1 MKKFLYR
8 LLIVIC
14 IGVIAFSGYQLV
26 RIYLKYKVGTDAYK
40 KTASQAVKSKGDDD
54 KNHVPIS
61 VDFDKLK
68 AENPDVVGWLY
79 CKGTPIN
86 YPVVQGKD
94 NSEYLHK
101 LFNGTRNFSGTLFV
115 DVNSPKDMSG
125 PNTIIYGHAMK
136 NGSMFGMLGH
146 FKKAS
151 YYKKHKY
158 MWYLTPE
165 GNYRLDLIR
174 GYTAPADS
182 LIYSAFDLAKVQAV
196 LAQTESKSD
205 FNAGVDR
212 LTVSKI
218 VTLSTCAYDYDDAR
232 YIVITVPTRVDQ

>member
-8 LLIVIC
+8 LLILIC
-14 IGVIAFSGYQLV
+14 IGVIAVSGAQLV
-26 RIYLKYKVGTDAYK
+26 RIYLKYKKGTDTYK
-40 KTASQAVKSKGDDD
+40 RTAAKAVTAKSDTDRD
-54 KNHVPIS
+54 HVPIS
-61 VDFDKLK
+61 VDFNKLK

-101 LFNGTRNFSGTLFV
+101 LVDGTRNFSGTLFV
-115 DVNSPKDMSG
+115 DVNSPKDLRG

-136 NGSMFGMLGH
+136 NGSMFGTLAH
-146 FKKAS
+146 YRKAD
-151 YYKKHKY
+151 YYKAHPY
-158 MWYLTPE
+158 LWYLTPE

-196 LAQTESKSD
+196 LANTASESTFD
-205 FNAGVDR
+205 AGIDR

-232 YIVITVPTRVDQ
+232 YIVIAVPTRVDQ